1 MTTEDSKVGRART
14 YLTEMRFPGRGGPCW
29 VGPLIDYKEVD
40 LLRKF
45 MTGSSKLQ
53 SRKRNGT
60 NAQEQASL
68 KTAIKR
74 ARFLALIP
82 YRGN

>member
-1 MTTEDSKVGRART
+1 MGKREGNSYHTK
-14 YLTEMRFPGRGGPCW
+14 LRFPERGGKDW
-29 VGPLIDYKEVD
+29 QGPLIDYKEVE

-74 ARFLALIP
+74 ARFLSLIP

>member
-1 MTTEDSKVGRART
+1 MTTEDSKAGRTRN
-14 YLTEMRFPGRGGPCW
+14 YLTVTQFPGRGGPGW
-29 VGPLIDYKEVD
+29 VGPLIDYKEVE

-60 NAQEQASL
+60 NAQEQAAL

-74 ARFLALIP
+74 ARFLSLIP